1 MTIKTSRGYYEVLFE
16 TALYIVE
23 EELAFQK
30 FKSLFD
36 LQRQNGIK
44 GGSTDKLN
52 KTVCVEMID
61 ILAEVVS
68 EMKDYLEK
76 AKFASVSG
84 DGSQAGRKARKKS

>member
-1 MTIKTSRGYYEVLFE
+1 
-16 TALYIVE
+16 
-23 EELAFQK
+23 
-30 FKSLFD
+30 
-36 LQRQNGIK
+36 
-44 GGSTDKLN
+44 
-52 KTVCVEMID
+52 MID

>member
-1 MTIKTSRGYYEVLFE
+1 MTIKTSRAYYEVQFE

-23 EELAFQK
+23 EEVAFQK
-30 FKSLFD
+30 FISLVD

-61 ILAEVVS
+61 ILTEVVS

-76 AKFASVSG
+76 AKFVQVSG
-84 DGSQAGRKARKKS
+84 DGSQAGRQARKKS